1 MNIYKII
8 KKFIKTSYFFT
19 KFYLSIPKNQALI
32 ASLPR
37 SGTHLT
43 KGLLDVCNSMQKGFP
58 GELGVNDTEY
68 SSFVSVYRPFDERSI
83 FIDHDTSQVWHS
95 HLPYFQIIP
104 FRKKFCK
111 TIVLIRD
118 PVEYVKSYMIHSS
131 PGQNLSKYF
140 KKEISYSD
148 FLYLDKKFKW
158 TLLYINFLSSWKR
171 EKDNNRSRNSKY
183 PIVIID
189 LNFLKLNISNYLKF
203 VNHFYKF
210 NFSNEQM
217 EQAVKQLDINRVS
230 KLSSNKT
237 IRISKE
243 NIILSKEV
251 KNYIIE
257 KCQKEYL
264 EISQV
269 LDHDLIKTL

>member
-1 MNIYKII
+1 
-8 KKFIKTSYFFT
+8 
-19 KFYLSIPKNQALI
+19 
-32 ASLPR
+32 
-37 SGTHLT
+37 
-43 KGLLDVCNSMQKGFP
+43 
-58 GELGVNDTEY
+58 
-68 SSFVSVYRPFDERSI
+68 
-83 FIDHDTSQVWHS
+83 
-95 HLPYFQIIP
+95 
-104 FRKKFCK
+104 
-111 TIVLIRD
+111 
-118 PVEYVKSYMIHSS
+118 MIHSS

-158 TLLYINFLSSWKR
+158 TLLYVNFLSSWKR

-189 LNFLKLNISNYLKF
+189 LNFLKSNISNYLKF
-203 VNHFYKF
+203 VNDFYRF

-230 KLSSNKT
+230 KLSSNNT

-243 NIILSKEV
+243 KIILSKEV

-264 EISQV
+264 EISQA